1 MNTLFSLTRNT
12 FRESLRDPLYAIL
25 LLCALVLIGL
35 FPTMTLFAFNSEMKF
50 VIDSS
55 MSATFTLGLIA
66 AVLCSSNSLNREMRN
81 GTVLLLM
88 SKPVNRI
95 SFIVSKMLGIS
106 SALIVFVFLCNL
118 ATIVAKYVATDQFD
132 FETGK
137 LLWYFGILFLSAI
150 IAGLRNFYSGKS
162 FSASMVTTLLVML
175 PIMSIILIAMNP
187 KNCELS
193 FIYAISLLF
202 FSVIIMGAVSVLL
215 ATRFGLVVN
224 LTVSFFIFVGGLVS
238 SYLLKE
244 AGDSGNFVIETGA
257 KMFSL
262 IIPNWQYFWMAD
274 AITSKTVIPGSYF
287 LWNTLYTI
295 LYLVLSGYWASYL
308 FDSRELASSIE
319 Q

>member
-12 FRESLRDPLYAIL
+12 FRESLRDPLFAIL
-25 LLCALVLIGL
+25 LLAALVLIGL
-35 FPTMTLFAFNSEMKF
+35 FPTMTLFAFRSEMKF

-95 SFIVSKMLGIS
+95 TFIVSKMLGIS
-106 SALIVFVFLCNL
+106 SALIFFVFLCNL
-118 ATIVAKYVATDQFD
+118 ATIISKYVATDQFD
-132 FETGK
+132 FEVGK
-137 LLWYFGILFLSAI
+137 LSMYFLILLVAVI
-150 IAGLRNFYSGKS
+150 IAGLRNFFSNKS
-162 FSASMVTTLLVML
+162 FSASMVMSLGVML
-175 PIMSIILIAMNP
+175 PIMTLVLYFMKPDA
-187 KNCELS
+187 CEAS
-193 FIYAISLLF
+193 FLYAISLLF
-202 FSVIIMGAVSVLL
+202 FAIVIMGAVSVLL

-224 LTVSFFIFVGGLVS
+224 LTVSFIIFVGGLIS

-244 AGDSGNFVIETGA
+244 AGDSGNVLLESIA
-257 KMFSL
+257 KMLSL
-262 IIPNWQYFWMAD
+262 VIPNWQYFWMAD

-287 LWNTLYTI
+287 MWNLIYCI
-295 LYLVLSGYWASYL
+295 LYLLLCGYWASYL
-308 FDSRELASSIE
+308 FDSRELASSVE